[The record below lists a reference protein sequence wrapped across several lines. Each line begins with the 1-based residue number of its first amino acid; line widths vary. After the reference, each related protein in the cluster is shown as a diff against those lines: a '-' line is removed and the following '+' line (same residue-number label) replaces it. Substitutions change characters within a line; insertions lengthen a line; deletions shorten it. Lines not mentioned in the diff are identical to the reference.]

1 MWRVIEVIR
10 DTSSLYLMLYAYLY
24 LIVLWFD
31 LSPRL
36 IHLMIKGIGDEV
48 AIEYGLG
55 LFTMYRFTFMYVYGA
70 SRCGDVVE
78 DTL

>member
-1 MWRVIEVIR
+1 MP
-10 DTSSLYLMLYAYLY
+10 YAYPY

-31 LSPRL
+31 LSPGL

-55 LFTMYRFTFMYVYGA
+55 LFTMYRFTPINIYG
-70 SRCGDVVE
+70 SGGCGDVVK

>member
-1 MWRVIEVIR
+1 MP
-10 DTSSLYLMLYAYLY
+10 YAYPY
-24 LIVLWFD
+24 LITFWFD

-36 IHLMIKGIGDEV
+36 IDLMIKGIGDEV

-55 LFTMYRFTFMYVYGA
+55 LFTMYRFTPINIYGA
-70 SRCGDVVE
+70 GGCGDVIE